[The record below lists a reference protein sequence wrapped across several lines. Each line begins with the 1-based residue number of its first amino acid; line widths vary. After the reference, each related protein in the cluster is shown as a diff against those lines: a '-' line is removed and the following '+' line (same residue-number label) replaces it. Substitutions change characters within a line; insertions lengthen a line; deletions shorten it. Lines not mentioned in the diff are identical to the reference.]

1 MITIPGLTAGEALD
15 IISYGSDNIRKA
27 KRKHKNGWCLVDIAT
42 ALDMCSDEAASTRAV
57 NTARSYRNGLNIFAQ
72 FLESKKVSLSSTVN
86 TLTIEY
92 FIRFP
97 SWLAGQGY
105 SKKTVGVYISSAK
118 FFLDWLVIN
127 GTIRP
132 DYSDTLRLDMAIKQ
146 VNKKREFRLPRTP
159 EKGAVE
165 KIVAVL
171 ANWPQPEDKRE
182 KLIATRNQAIVWFLV
197 SSGCRNNELVSLN
210 VKDVDLVGRK
220 AVVFGKGN
228 KERKVFF
235 NAITADLLDRYWTER
250 GKREKTLPAF
260 ARHDKG
266 AGKRVLR
273 ITTRSIQN
281 IVDDVA
287 SMAGLEKGS
296 FTPHYFRHAFAIT
309 MLRETHDLAL
319 VQDLLGHA
327 SPASTR
333 IYAKIY
339 PDDLERAH
347 KEVWEN
353 KSLDPR
359 LNSSKSENDHAHEF
373 DL

>member
-1 MITIPGLTAGEALD
+1 M
-15 IISYGSDNIRKA
+15 
-27 KRKHKNGWCLVDIAT
+27 DIAT
-42 ALDMCSDEAASTRAV
+42 ALDLCSEDAATTRSV

-72 FLESKKVSLSSTVN
+72 FLESKKVHLNSALESLSMD
-86 TLTIEY
+86 Y

-97 SWLAGQGY
+97 GWLAGQGY
-105 SKKTVGVYISSAK
+105 TKKTIGVYIASAK

-132 DYSDTLRLDMAIKQ
+132 DYSESLRYDMAVKQ
-146 VNKKREFRLPRTP
+146 VNKRREFRLPRTP
-159 EKGAVE
+159 DKGALE
-165 KIVAVL
+165 KIIVVL
-171 ANWPQPEDKRE
+171 NGWKIPDNKRE
-182 KLIATRNQAIVWFLV
+182 KLIAMRNLAILWFLI
-197 SSGCRNNELVSLN
+197 SSGCRNSELVGLS
-210 VKDVDLVGRK
+210 VKDIDLTGRK
-220 AVVFGKGN
+220 AVVTGKGN

-235 NAITADLLDRYWTER
+235 NGAAAESIDRYWLER
-250 GKREKTLPAF
+250 GQREKTYPAF
-260 ARHDKG
+260 SRHDKG
-266 AGKRVLR
+266 AGKLVLR

-287 SMAGLEKGS
+287 TMAGLDKGS

-339 PDDLERAH
+339 PDELERAH

-353 KSLDPR
+353 PVVSDDLQ
-359 LNSSKSENDHAHEF
+359 SEDREDSGSF

>member
-1 MITIPGLTAGEALD
+1 M
-15 IISYGSDNIRKA
+15 
-27 KRKHKNGWCLVDIAT
+27 DIAT
-42 ALDMCSDEAASTRAV
+42 ALDLCSEDAGTTRSA

-72 FLESKKVSLSSTVN
+72 FLESKKVRLNSPLE
-86 TLTIEY
+86 TISIDH

-105 SKKTVGVYISSAK
+105 TKKTIGVYIASAK

-127 GTIRP
+127 NTIKP
-132 DYSDTLRLDMAIKQ
+132 DYSDTLRYEMAVKQ
-146 VNKKREFRLPRTP
+146 VNKRREFRLPRTP
-159 EKGAVE
+159 DKGALE
-165 KIVAVL
+165 KIISIL
-171 ANWPQPEDKRE
+171 NNWKMPDDKRE
-182 KLIATRNQAIVWFLV
+182 RIIATRNLAIVWFLI
-197 SSGCRNNELVSLN
+197 SSGCRNNELVGLN
-210 VKDVDLVGRK
+210 VRDIDLSGRK
-220 AVVFGKGN
+220 AVVIGKGN

-235 NAITADLLDRYWTER
+235 NSTTAEAIDHYWDDR
-250 GKREKTLPAF
+250 GHREKSHPAF

-281 IVDDVA
+281 IVDDIA
-287 SMAGLEKGS
+287 IMAGLDKGS

-339 PDDLERAH
+339 PDDLQKAH
-347 KEVWEN
+347 KDVWEN
-353 KSLDPR
+353 HMPNNDL
-359 LNSSKSENDHAHEF
+359 SEKD
-373 DL
+373 